1 MCRGSSLQ
9 EKATSQKRSAR
20 TVQDADQS
28 AVLRLLADPRT
39 YGGRVDAVDRIDT
52 HGAIVFLAGDR
63 AYKVKRAVAFPY
75 LDFSTLEK
83 RQQFC
88 LRELEINRRTAPDLY
103 LAVVPVQRHSPRDNR
118 PLHPGEPPRGKAGE

>member
-39 YGGRVDAVDRIDT
+39 YGGRVDAVDRTDT

-63 AYKVKRAVAFPY
+63 GYQVKHAVALPY
-75 LDFSTLEK
+75 MAFSTMEK
-83 RQQFC
+83 RQQAS
-88 LRELEINRRTAPDLY
+88 LRGLEDNPERERR
-103 LAVVPVQRHSPRDNR
+103 
-118 PLHPGEPPRGKAGE
+118 G